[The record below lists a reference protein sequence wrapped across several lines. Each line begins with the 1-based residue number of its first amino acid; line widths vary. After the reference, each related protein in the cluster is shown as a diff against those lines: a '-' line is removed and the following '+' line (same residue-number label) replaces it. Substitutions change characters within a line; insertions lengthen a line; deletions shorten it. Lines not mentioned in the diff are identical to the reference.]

1 MKSLLLSRDGTL
13 EIIAGAVSLLIL
25 LVLMANQEAVW
36 FLLVGFLLI
45 TSIKVAGINA
55 RRSIVVFCF
64 SLIAM
69 GKVDPLWMPFVS
81 VIALPYAEYLSSS
94 GKLKTAVLAASIFLI
109 WESCLLVSF
118 SKFGVELAVLVLKDV
133 SIFAFA
139 LVLGSVRSLWSQ
151 KTLLL
156 NEMHQNQIRTL
167 YTEFGSYLHQHVAS
181 SLVKIVLL
189 ARLTKSLQPDTVSS
203 VLESEPT
210 PDLTSFD
217 ATSALRKIEAQAESS
232 LALVRK
238 YVAGYHSL
246 RSGNTGDLEN
256 TLEIIGLSGWR
267 VIQELEDSWQELLAQ
282 YQSTDIASELLV
294 NALKYGD
301 RNYPLT
307 IIVQKDA
314 VNLRIACRNARSNS
328 SSDQLGGTGF
338 GLELIRN
345 MVAKLNGSVQVQESS
360 GMWSV
365 ECLIPTSK

>member
-13 EIIAGAVSLLIL
+13 EIITGAVSLLIL
-25 LVLMANQEAVW
+25 LVLMANEEAIW

-55 RRSIVVFCF
+55 QRSIVVFCF

-69 GKVDPLWMPFVS
+69 GKVDLLWMPFVS
-81 VIALPYAEYLSSS
+81 VIALPYAEHLSSL

-118 SKFGVELAVLVLKDV
+118 SKSGVELAVLVLKDV

-139 LVLGSVRSLWSQ
+139 VVLGSVRSLWSQ

-156 NEMHQNQIRTL
+156 NEMHQNQIQTL
-167 YTEFGSYLHQHVAS
+167 YTEFSSYLHQHVAS
-181 SLVKIVLL
+181 SLVKIVLI
-189 ARLTKSLQPDTVSS
+189 ARFTKSLQPDTVSK
-203 VLESEPT
+203 SEHSPS
-210 PDLTSFD
+210 LTSSD
-217 ATSALRKIEAQAESS
+217 AASALRKIETQAESS

-238 YVAGYHSL
+238 YVSGYHSL
-246 RSGNTGDLEN
+246 QSGNSGDLEN

-267 VIQELEDSWQELLAQ
+267 VIQELEDNWQELLVQ

-307 IIVQKDA
+307 IMIQKVA

-345 MVAKLNGSVQVQESS
+345 MVAKLNGSVHVEKSS

-365 ECLIPTSK
+365 ECLIPASN